1 MVDVFKE
8 IIPSIQQTKKDL
20 SNEEGFTK
28 NYLPFIVN
36 RSLSFHYDCVM
47 QVNEMNRYP
56 GLDKKMQYDY
66 LLHSIRGYKRRFEPW
81 QKLSKNENLEL
92 VKEYFNYSNEKAK
105 DVLSL
110 LNDNQINEIRGTLN
124 KGGVAKRK

>member
-1 MVDVFKE
+1 MDVFKQ

-20 SNEEGFTK
+20 SGEEGFLK

-47 QVNEMNRYP
+47 QVNEVNKYP
-56 GLDKKMQYDY
+56 SLDKKMQYDY
-66 LLHSIRGYKRRFEPW
+66 LFYSIRGYKRKFEPW
-81 QKLSKNENLEL
+81 QKLSKNENLEI
-92 VKEYFNYSNEKAK
+92 VKEYYGYSNDKAK

-110 LNDNQINEIRGTLN
+110 LNDNQINEIRGLLN
-124 KGGVAKRK
+124 KGGVTKSK

>member
-8 IIPSIQQTKKDL
+8 IIPSIQQTKRDL
-20 SNEEGFTK
+20 SNEEGFEK
-28 NYLPFIVN
+28 SYLPFIVN

-47 QVNEMNRYP
+47 QVNEMNKYP
-56 GLDKKMQYDY
+56 GLNSKMQYDY
-66 LLHSIRGYKRRFEPW
+66 LFNSIRGYKRKFEPW

-92 VKEYFNYSNEKAK
+92 VKEYFGYSNEKAK

-110 LNDNQINEIRGTLN
+110 LSEKQINVIRENLN
-124 KGGVAKRK
+124 KGGIKKK

>member
-1 MVDVFKE
+1 MVDIFKE

-20 SNEEGFTK
+20 SNDEGFEK
-28 NYLPFIVN
+28 SYLPFIVN

-56 GLDKKMQYDY
+56 GLDNKMQYDY
-66 LLHSIRGYKRRFEPW
+66 LFNSIRGYKRKFEPW
-81 QKLSKNENLEL
+81 QKLSKNENLDI
-92 VKEYFNYSNEKAK
+92 VKGYFGYSNEKAK

-110 LNDNQINEIRGTLN
+110 LTQEQISYIKKQMN
-124 KGGVAKRK
+124 KGGVKK